1 MGPVL
6 DKPKTEKVTHRG
18 ITKCGIRYA
27 VSAMQGWRTEM
38 EDAHVCMSEFVP
50 KNWCFFGVFD
60 GHAGSKVAQYCSENL
75 LDSILNRLKKGGE
88 KEEYTVE
95 EMESAV
101 HAGFLTLDDH
111 LRNLPEWANGED
123 HSGTTAVVAMVSP
136 THIVWANCGDSRGIL
151 CRNGELAFATEDHKP
166 FNQAE
171 RLRIEKAGGT
181 VMMQRVNGSLAV
193 SRALGD
199 FDYKRAVTLPAVE
212 QLVSPEPDVT
222 VMERNNEQDEF
233 LLLACDGIYDVMQN
247 EDIVK
252 YLRHRMELK
261 EDLTEICSDLI
272 DKCLHKVSWHKHH
285 CNTRDGNK
293 LFVFWQQNSRD
304 NMSVVLLAFPAAP
317 KVSQE
322 AIEQEKKL
330 HQEACEKILKRLK
343 GTGRH

>member
-6 DKPKTEKVTHRG
+6 DKPKTEKTCSEG
-18 ITKCGIRYA
+18 KTKCGIRYA

-38 EDAHVCMSEFVP
+38 EDAHVCKTEFVP
-50 KNWCFFGVFD
+50 NNWCFFGVFD
-60 GHAGSKVAQYCSENL
+60 GHAGGKVAQHCAENL
-75 LDSILNRLKKGGE
+75 LDAILTRLKKNGE
-88 KEEYTVE
+88 KKEYSAE

-101 HAGFLTLDDH
+101 QQGFLVLDDQM
-111 LRNLPEWANGED
+111 RNLPDWANGED

-136 THIVWANCGDSRGIL
+136 THIIWANCGDSRGIL

-166 FNQAE
+166 FNQGE

-199 FDYKRAVTLPAVE
+199 FDYKRAISLPPVE

-222 VMERNNEQDEF
+222 VMERNNKQDEF

-261 EDLTEICSDLI
+261 ENLTDICSDLI
-272 DKCLHKVSWHKHH
+272 DKCLHKVNWHEHH
-285 CNTRDGNK
+285 YSVEDEDR
-293 LFVFWQQNSRD
+293 LFVF
-304 NMSVVLLAFPAAP
+304 LATEQPRQHECCSTSFPSCP
-317 KVSQE
+317 
-322 AIEQEKKL
+322 
-330 HQEACEKILKRLK
+330 
-343 GTGRH
+343 